1 MGVGAPAAFVDR
13 LLGGERRMLQH
24 DLPELPELDNLFA
37 PEGAILRAQTLAA
50 AAFGAR
56 RTWFLVN
63 GTTGG
68 VLGALLACVQLARAS
83 SAKRA
88 CVVLPRNAHK
98 SAVHALVL
106 CGATPVWVVPELDAA
121 SGLPLGLSARAVE
134 RAIAAAPGH
143 VAAVLVVSPTY
154 HGVVSDIRAVADVC
168 RAAHAPLVVDE
179 VRRPAR
185 LRATPLRH
193 APPSGPSGAR
203 RAPAIS
209 RRAGPR
215 RERRRRRAVH
225 AGRRDQRRRR
235 PRGAGDAFNS
245 ARHRPSI

>member
-1 MGVGAPAAFVDR
+1 MRWPSPIRWTRAHVCAR
-13 LLGGERRMLQH
+13 TRQ
-24 DLPELPELDNLFA
+24 DNLFA

-83 SAKRA
+83 SAAARV

-106 CGATPVWVVPELDAA
+106 CGATPVWVQPELDDA
-121 SGLPLGLSARAVE
+121 SGLPLGLSARAIE
-134 RAIAAAPGH
+134 RAIAGAPGE

-154 HGVVSDIRAVADVC
+154 HGVVSDIGAIADTC

-179 VRRPAR
+179 VRRR
-185 LRATPLRH
+185 
-193 APPSGPSGAR
+193 APPRGEGLR
-203 RAPAIS
+203 RAAWT
-209 RRAGPR
+209 
-215 RERRRRRAVH
+215 
-225 AGRRDQRRRR
+225 
-235 PRGAGDAFNS
+235 
-245 ARHRPSI
+245 